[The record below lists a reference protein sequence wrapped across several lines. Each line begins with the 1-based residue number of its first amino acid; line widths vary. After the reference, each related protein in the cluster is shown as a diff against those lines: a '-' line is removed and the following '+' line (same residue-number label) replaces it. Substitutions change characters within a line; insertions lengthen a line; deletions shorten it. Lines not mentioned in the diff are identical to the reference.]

1 MSEKGAEPTPTDNQ
15 PADNSHSDH
24 ADAMEV
30 DHNNDCE
37 IDCEVHDC
45 EVDHEDCGQD
55 RAQFEGEKSTL
66 REATPD
72 HDDERNSSRKA
83 FLERPSRALLEG
95 EKSTLKEPTPGQ
107 PRDEDSY
114 EGQSYH
120 LVMKSPVRSNEM
132 GDDPSYAMCLGL
144 DKGLSQPWGPE
155 PEDGGQRCQD
165 KVAPPTVN
173 EEDAE

>member
-24 ADAMEV
+24 VDAMEV
-30 DHNNDCE
+30 DHDDDHE

-45 EVDHEDCGQD
+45 EVDCEDHGQD

-83 FLERPSRALLEG
+83 FPERPSEALLKG
-95 EKSTLKEPTPGQ
+95 EKGTLKEPTPGQ
-107 PRDEDSY
+107 PSDEDSY
-114 EGQSYH
+114 EGRSYRPA
-120 LVMKSPVRSNEM
+120 MKSPVESDEEM
-132 GDDPSYAMCLGL
+132 GDDPSYATCLGS
-144 DKGLSQPWGPE
+144 DKGSSRPRGPE
-155 PEDGGQRCQD
+155 PKDGG
-165 KVAPPTVN
+165 
-173 EEDAE
+173 EE